1 MRPLATIAL
10 AACLCCCCGYSVVS
24 LHTANS
30 LSSRRSDMNSNKSP
44 AAQQFASPLS
54 TIIASPSPDKNSA
67 GDDIVDMAEVKVSG
81 VI

>member
-10 AACLCCCCGYSVVS
+10 AACLCCCCGYSIVS

-44 AAQQFASPLS
+44 AQQFASPLS

-67 GDDIVDMAEVKVSG
+67 GDDIVDMAQVKVSG

>member
-1 MRPLATIAL
+1 
-10 AACLCCCCGYSVVS
+10 
-24 LHTANS
+24 
-30 LSSRRSDMNSNKSP
+30 MNSNKSP

-67 GDDIVDMAEVKVSG
+67 GDDIVDMAQVKVSG